1 MNLDNQKLN
10 FNSGM
15 EGVKYKRLSTEELNA
30 LEKEFINFLSSMQI
44 TGADWQKMK
53 IRENIKAEELITV
66 FSDLVYDKVLK
77 KIKFL
82 EYRDAKTLNIFNCLE
97 NKISLIG
104 IRVKDQS
111 SLNLTSD
118 DIFSQ
123 WTESNLS
130 SINLIKSEKN
140 YTKERELEIFELL
153 QTGCLITDDKLYN
166 LLMEMV

>member
-10 FNSGM
+10 LNSGM

-82 EYRDAKTLNIFNCLE
+82 EYRDAKTLNIFNFLE